1 MNDLTV
7 FNFEANEVRVIDQNG
22 EPWFVLRDVLQAMGS
37 STPPNVAKA
46 SVIDGLGEGYNNV
59 IPLQTAGGTQQTTII
74 SEPAV
79 TFLVSRSN
87 TDTGKRLNRWIHAE
101 VLPSIRKT
109 GSYGLPQVK
118 DPSLA
123 AHVKTLIELDIVK
136 QEQQRIAMEVSD
148 NTRRLDQIET
158 AHDHFTVMGYM
169 TYITRKSVDLNQA
182 KAIGKKATKLCK
194 DRGIDIGHV
203 PDPRFGRVHT
213 YPKFLLDEIVG

>member
-7 FNFEANEVRVIDQNG
+7 FDFEAHEVRVIDQNG
-22 EPWFVLRDVLQAMGS
+22 EPWFVAKDVCKVLGISNHRDAISKLDADEKGVSLTDTLGGS
-37 STPPNVAKA
+37 
-46 SVIDGLGEGYNNV
+46 
-59 IPLQTAGGTQQTTII
+59 QQTSIINESGLYTIVLRCRDATTVGTV
-74 SEPAV
+74 PHRFRKWV
-79 TFLVSRSN
+79 TS
-87 TDTGKRLNRWIHAE
+87 E

-123 AHVKTLIELDIVK
+123 AHIKTLIELDIVK

-158 AHDHFTVMGYM
+158 AHDHFTIMGYM

-194 DRGIDIGHV
+194 ERGIDIGHV
-203 PDPRFGRVHT
+203 PDPRFGCVHT